1 VKRIIF
7 SIFTDKLN
15 KHTSVSD
22 YKQQQFL
29 KYKDRIIAAH
39 KSYAKLC
46 NADYELLTSIETN
59 YDELQFNKLIKL
71 EELSN
76 IYDEIVYIDFDIV
89 PQNNKSIFDSFD
101 LNHICAY
108 SIPSPIPYDKLRF
121 RMQDDNWHKMDMY
134 TKTCAKNAMLLL
146 DDINGTDNCIN
157 TGVVAANKKSIEAL
171 RFHENLTHCKNQ
183 LDMAIAD
190 NLYPKEIHKR
200 WTYNNEV
207 FVSYLIER
215 YNIPYINI
223 GIQWNF
229 ILDHISPQ
237 PSAAA
242 YLIHHVNKEFELSFN
257 A

>member
-1 VKRIIF
+1 MKRIIF
-7 SIFTDKLN
+7 SIFTDELN

-22 YKQQQFL
+22 YKRQQFL
-29 KYKDRIIAAH
+29 KYKDRIITAH
-39 KSYAKLC
+39 KSYAMQC
-46 NADYELLTSIETN
+46 NADYELLTSIETD

-71 EELSN
+71 EELSDS
-76 IYDEIVYIDFDIV
+76 YDEIVYIDFDVV
-89 PQNNKSIFDSFD
+89 PQNDKSIFDSFD
-101 LNHICAY
+101 LNNICAY
-108 SIPSPIPYDKLRF
+108 SIPSPVPFDELRF

-146 DDINGTDNCIN
+146 DDINGSDNCIN
-157 TGVVAANKKSIEAL
+157 TGVVAANKKSIEVL
-171 RFHENLTHCKNQ
+171 RFSENLIHCKNK
-183 LDMAIAD
+183 LDLAIAD
-190 NLYPKEIHKR
+190 NLYPKEIHNR
-200 WTYNNEV
+200 WIYNNEV

-215 YNIPYINI
+215 YNIPYVDI

>member
-1 VKRIIF
+1 MKRIIF
-7 SIFTDKLN
+7 SIFTDELN

-22 YKQQQFL
+22 YKRQQFL

-39 KSYAKLC
+39 KSYAMQC
-46 NADYELLTSIETN
+46 NADYELLTSIETD

-71 EELSN
+71 EELSDS
-76 IYDEIVYIDFDIV
+76 YDEIVYIDFDVV
-89 PQNNKSIFDSFD
+89 PQNDKSIFDSFD
-101 LNHICAY
+101 LNNICAY
-108 SIPSPIPYDKLRF
+108 SIPSPVPFDELRF

-146 DDINGTDNCIN
+146 DDINGSDNCIN
-157 TGVVAANKKSIEAL
+157 TGVVAANKKSIEVL
-171 RFHENLTHCKNQ
+171 RFSENLIHCKNK
-183 LDMAIAD
+183 LDLAIAD
-190 NLYPKEIHKR
+190 NLYPKEIHNR
-200 WTYNNEV
+200 WIYNNEV

-215 YNIPYINI
+215 YNIPYVDI

>member
-1 VKRIIF
+1 MKRIIF
-7 SIFTDKLN
+7 SIFTDELN

-22 YKQQQFL
+22 YKRQQFL
-29 KYKDRIIAAH
+29 KYKDRIITAH
-39 KSYAKLC
+39 KSYAMQC
-46 NADYELLTSIETN
+46 NADYELLTSIETD

-71 EELSN
+71 EELSDS
-76 IYDEIVYIDFDIV
+76 YDEIVYIDFDVV
-89 PQNNKSIFDSFD
+89 PQNDKSIFDSFD
-101 LNHICAY
+101 LNNICAY
-108 SIPSPIPYDKLRF
+108 SIPSPVPFDELRF

-146 DDINGTDNCIN
+146 DDINGSDNCIN
-157 TGVVAANKKSIEAL
+157 TGVVAANKKSIEVL
-171 RFHENLTHCKNQ
+171 RFSENLIHCKNK
-183 LDMAIAD
+183 LDLAIAD
-190 NLYPKEIHKR
+190 NLYPKEIHNR
-200 WTYNNEV
+200 WIYNNEV

-215 YNIPYINI
+215 YNIPYADI